1 MVCSE
6 ARLLC
11 REPSTSKLLRESCL
25 SVSFLLLN
33 QVEPSDEGLP
43 AFTAKVFLVL
53 NKCVFLAKGLPTFT
67 ALVIIL
73 STFRGCPSLHV
84 TVQFPFRVRGLVL
97 ENAGSG

>member
-11 REPSTSKLLRESCL
+11 REPSTSKLVRESCL
-25 SVSFLLLN
+25 SVGFLLLN

-73 STFRGCPSLHV
+73 STFRGFPSLHV